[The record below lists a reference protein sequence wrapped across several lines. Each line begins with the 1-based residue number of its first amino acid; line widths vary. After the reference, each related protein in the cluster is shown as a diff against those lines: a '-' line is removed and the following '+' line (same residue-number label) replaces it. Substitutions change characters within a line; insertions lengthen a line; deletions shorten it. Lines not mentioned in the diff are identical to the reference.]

1 MTVFDTASD
10 ARAHSFDIAI
20 YGAGPSGISLAL
32 GLTGLGLRIGLF
44 EAGGTT
50 PPPMGREHPYQG
62 SNLGLPYDLAGTRL
76 RYLGGTSNHWGG
88 WCRPLDPWDFAAHE
102 HIPFSGWP
110 ISRDDLN
117 PHLEAASKVC
127 EVQDGGMGLQAFDR
141 DFGYEGF
148 LHKATPGFRVK
159 NFLFST
165 PTRFG
170 SRYLQDLEQAE
181 DIECYLNSN
190 LIRLATSGNAVD
202 NASVMR
208 LDGSATQIRAGCH
221 VLAMG
226 AIENAR
232 ILLHSNVANRSGFVG
247 RCFADHLGRTV
258 GIALLDFNNRYLL
271 HHVRAG
277 ERFIRVLPHLS
288 LADDAMKD
296 ARLANFGLVI
306 DHKAPTTL
314 PLGVDGVQVRHQL
327 SRLTGRRAH
336 RFRMLVRMENTP
348 NPDSRIT
355 LTNDRDAHGVPRV
368 ALNWQINPFDLEYV
382 DRLCKLL
389 AQRIGSAGGRF
400 RIDYNLEKG
409 KRRPGSYQ
417 SHHLGT
423 TRMSAD
429 PERGVVD
436 RNLRC
441 HDVTNLYVAGSSVFP
456 TFGFAN
462 PTLTIVA
469 LSLRLAR
476 HLRRRLRGI
485 DA

>member
-1 MTVFDTASD
+1 MTVFDSGSQ
-10 ARAHSFDIAI
+10 RRKLSFDVAI
-20 YGAGPSGISLAL
+20 YGTGPSGISLAL
-32 GLTGLGLRIGLF
+32 ALAGTGLRIGLF
-44 EAGGTT
+44 EAGGPT
-50 PPPMGREHPYQG
+50 PSRIGREHPYQG
-62 SNLGLPYDLAGTRL
+62 SNLGLPYDLTGTRL

-88 WCRPLDPWDFAAHE
+88 WCRPLDPYDFAARG
-102 HIPFSGWP
+102 HIPLSGWP

-117 PHLEAASKVC
+117 PHLEAALSVC
-127 EVQDGGMGLQAFDR
+127 EVPTGGLGLQAFEH

-148 LHKATPGFRVK
+148 LHKAAPEFQVK

-170 SRYLQDLEQAE
+170 ARYLQDLRQAE
-181 DIECYLNSN
+181 DIECYLNSS
-190 LIRLATSGNAVD
+190 LVRLTAPGNAVD
-202 NASVMR
+202 NASVMG
-208 LDGSATQIRAGCH
+208 LDGSETLVRAGCH

-232 ILLHSNVANRSGFVG
+232 MLLHSNVANRSGFVG

-258 GIALLDFNNRYLL
+258 GIALLDFSNRYLL

-277 ERFIRVLPHLS
+277 EQYIRVLPHLS
-288 LADDAMKD
+288 LGEDAMREGKF
-296 ARLANFGLVI
+296 ANFGVII
-306 DHKAPTTL
+306 DHKATKSL
-314 PLGVDGVQVRHQL
+314 ALGVGGKQVRHQL
-327 SRLTGRRAH
+327 GRLNRGRAH

-355 LTNDRDAHGVPRV
+355 LTNDRDANGVPRV
-368 ALNWQINPFDLEYV
+368 ALNWQVNLFDLESV
-382 DRLCKLL
+382 DRLCRFL
-389 AQRIGSAGGRF
+389 AQRIGSAGGRVK
-400 RIDYNLEKG
+400 INYNLEKG
-409 KRRPGSYQ
+409 RQRPGTYQ

-429 PERGVVD
+429 PENGVVD

-441 HDVTNLYVAGSSVFP
+441 HDVANLYIAGSSVFP

-462 PTLTIVA
+462 PTLTIVG
-469 LSLRLAR
+469 LSLRLAQ
-476 HLRRRLRGI
+476 HLRRTLRGI

>member
-1 MTVFDTASD
+1 MAVFETGSQ
-10 ARAHSFDIAI
+10 RRKLSFDVAI

-32 GLTGLGLRIGLF
+32 ALAGAGLRIGLF
-44 EAGGTT
+44 EAGG
-50 PPPMGREHPYQG
+50 PGPSHIGEEHPYQG
-62 SNLGLPYDLAGTRL
+62 TNLGLPYDLTGTRL

-88 WCRPLDPWDFAAHE
+88 WCRPLDPYDFAARE
-102 HIPFSGWP
+102 HIPLSGWP
-110 ISRDDLN
+110 IVRGDLN
-117 PHLEAASKVC
+117 PHLEAALDVC
-127 EVQDGGMGLQAFDR
+127 EVPTGGLGLQAFDH

-148 LHKATPGFRVK
+148 LHRAVPEFQVK

-170 SRYLQDLEQAE
+170 TRYLQELRQAE
-181 DIECYLNSN
+181 DIECYLNST
-190 LIRLATSGNAVD
+190 LVRLVAPDNTID
-202 NASVMR
+202 NASVSSP
-208 LDGSATQIRAGCH
+208 DGSETLIRADCH

-232 ILLHSNVANRSGFVG
+232 ILLHSKVANGSGFVG

-258 GIALLDFNNRYLL
+258 GIALLGFSNRYLL

-277 ERFIRVLPHLS
+277 DQYIRVLPHLS
-288 LADDAMKD
+288 LTEDAM
-296 ARLANFGLVI
+296 RQGEFANFGAVI
-306 DHKAPTTL
+306 DHKATKSL
-314 PLGVDGVQVRHQL
+314 PLGAAGKQVRHQL
-327 SRLTGRRAH
+327 TRLADGQPH
-336 RFRMLVRMENTP
+336 RFRMLIRMENTP

-355 LTNDRDAHGVPRV
+355 LSNDRDAYGVPRV
-368 ALNWQINPFDLEYV
+368 ALNWQINPFDLEYL
-382 DRLCKLL
+382 DRVCRFL
-389 AQRIGSAGGRF
+389 AQRIGGAGGRVK
-400 RIDYNLEKG
+400 IVYSAEKG
-409 KRRPGSYQ
+409 KQRPGTYQ

-429 PERGVVD
+429 PEKGVVD

-441 HDVTNLYVAGSSVFP
+441 HDVANLYVAGSSVFP

-469 LSLRLAR
+469 LSLRLAQ
-476 HLRRRLRGI
+476 HLRRTLRGT